1 METIKARTFTAR
13 CYALIV
19 RKSNRLLVMKER
31 WRGVHLNKLPGGGL
45 ELGGGLLE
53 CLNRELEEEFTS
65 YETCQWSHLHTPTHY
80 FTSQFRPD
88 EQLLL
93 NYFKA
98 VAPVNEQLWTLN
110 PEESENL
117 LGIEWLELHKKNRSW
132 FTLES
137 DRDAFDLLLERYS

>member
-1 METIKARTFTAR
+1 METVKAMKFTAR

-19 RKSNRLLVMKER
+19 SDTGRLLVMKER
-31 WRGVHLNKLPGGGL
+31 WRDVDLNKLPGGGL
-45 ELGGGLLE
+45 ELGEGLLE
-53 CLNRELEEEFTS
+53 CLNRELKEEFARF
-65 YETCQWSHLHTPTHY
+65 EPCQWSHLHTPTHY

-93 NYFKA
+93 TYFKA
-98 VAPVNEQLWTLN
+98 VAPVKEQRWALN

-117 LGIEWLELHKKNRSW
+117 LGIEWLSLRKENRSW

-137 DRDAFDLLLERYS
+137 DRDAFDKLVVRYA

>member
-1 METIKARTFTAR
+1 MGE
-13 CYALIV
+13 
-19 RKSNRLLVMKER
+19 
-31 WRGVHLNKLPGGGL
+31 
-45 ELGGGLLE
+45 GLLE
-53 CLNRELEEEFTS
+53 CLNRELREEFAHL
-65 YETCQWSHLHTPTHY
+65 EPCQWTHLHTPTHY

-98 VAPVNEQLWTLN
+98 VAPVNEQRWALN

-117 LGIEWLELHKKNRSW
+117 LGIEWLSLRKENRSW

-137 DRDAFDLLLERYS
+137 DRDAFDKLVALYD

>member
-1 METIKARTFTAR
+1 METVKARKFTAR

-19 RKSNRLLVMKER
+19 SKSNRLLVMKER

-45 ELGGGLLE
+45 ELGEGLFD

-65 YETCQWSHLHTPTHY
+65 YETCKWSHLHTPTHY

-93 NYFKA
+93 NYFTA
-98 VAPVNEQLWTLN
+98 VEPVNEQLWALN

-117 LGIEWLELHKKNRSW
+117 LGIEWLELHEENRSW

-137 DRDAFDLLLERYS
+137 DRDAFDLLLDRYS

>member
-1 METIKARTFTAR
+1 MEAIKARKFTAR

-19 RKSNRLLVMKER
+19 SDRNRLLVMKER
-31 WRGVHLNKLPGGGL
+31 WRGVDLNKLPGGGL
-45 ELGGGLLE
+45 ELGEGLVD
-53 CLNRELEEEFTS
+53 CLNRELEEEFS
-65 YETCQWSHLHTPTHY
+65 AFEPCSWLHLHTPTHY

-93 NYFKA
+93 HYFKA
-98 VAPVNEQLWTLN
+98 KETVSEQCWVLN

-117 LGIEWLELHKKNRSW
+117 LGIEWLSLSEENREW

-137 DRDAFDLLLERYS
+137 DRDAFDKLLEDYA

>member
-1 METIKARTFTAR
+1 METVKAMKFTAR

-19 RKSNRLLVMKER
+19 SDNGRLLVMKER
-31 WRGVHLNKLPGGGL
+31 WRGVDLNKLQGGGL
-45 ELGGGLLE
+45 ELGEGLLE
-53 CLNRELEEEFTS
+53 CLNRELKEEFACF
-65 YETCQWSHLHTPTHY
+65 EPCQWSHLHTTTHY

-93 NYFKA
+93 TYFKA
-98 VAPVNEQLWTLN
+98 VAPVKEQRWALN

-117 LGIEWLELHKKNRSW
+117 LGIEWLSLRKENRSW

-137 DRDAFDLLLERYS
+137 DRDAFDKLVVLYA

>member
-1 METIKARTFTAR
+1 METVKAMKFTAR

-19 RKSNRLLVMKER
+19 SDTGRLLVMKER
-31 WRGVHLNKLPGGGL
+31 WRGVDLNKLPGGGL
-45 ELGGGLLE
+45 ELGEGLLE
-53 CLNRELEEEFTS
+53 CLNRELKEEFARF
-65 YETCQWSHLHTPTHY
+65 EPCQWSHLHTPTHY

-93 NYFKA
+93 TYFKA
-98 VAPVNEQLWTLN
+98 VAPVKEQRWALN

-117 LGIEWLELHKKNRSW
+117 LGIEWLSLRKENRSW

-137 DRDAFDLLLERYS
+137 DRDAFDKLVVRYA